1 MKLKDI
7 LNIKNIKSFI
17 EGNIEYYKDQIGY
30 YPRYKKEQVFWRM
43 TFCQEDCLKDEQKC
57 VYCGCPSVKKMHV
70 TESCNAKQRFPDM
83 MDEPTWKQYK
93 IDNGIKL

>member
-17 EGNIEYYKDQIGY
+17 EGNIEYYRHHLTD
-30 YPRYKKEQVFWRM
+30 YPRYKKEQVLWRM
-43 TFCQEDCLKDEQKC
+43 TFCKDDCLKGDERC
-57 VYCGCPSVKKMHV
+57 VYCSCPSVKKVHV
-70 TESCNAKQRFPDM
+70 AESCNAGERFPDM
-83 MDEPTWKQYK
+83 MDEPTWEQYK